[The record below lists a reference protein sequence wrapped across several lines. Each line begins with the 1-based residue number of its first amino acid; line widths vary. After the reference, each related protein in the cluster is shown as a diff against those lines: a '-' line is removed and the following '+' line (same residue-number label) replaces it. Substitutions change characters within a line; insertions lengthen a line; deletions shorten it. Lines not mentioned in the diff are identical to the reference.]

1 MVRYPYRRPV
11 HLDLCWTPHLHH
23 SFVYYYPLHNNWNNI
38 SYGDYI
44 ETASSYE
51 AMNYAGTVKRVY
63 GKVEE
68 VYYSPEDKTYTL
80 YFGAPYPY
88 HDFSVVVPR
97 NVAKSFSWSPSW
109 YFEDEHVWAV
119 GLIEMWEGKP
129 EIVLH
134 DEQQIRRY

>member
-1 MVRYPYRRPV
+1 M
-11 HLDLCWTPHLHH
+11 H
-23 SFVYYYPLHNNWNNI
+23 
-38 SYGDYI
+38 YGEYI

-51 AMNYAGTVKRVY
+51 AINYVGSVKRVY

-68 VYYSPEDKTYTL
+68 VFYSPEDRTYTL
-80 YFGAPYPY
+80 YFGAQFPY

-97 NVAKSFSWSPSW
+97 DVAKNFSWSPSW
-109 YFEDEHVWAV
+109 YFEDEHIWVV

-129 EIVLH
+129 EIVIH